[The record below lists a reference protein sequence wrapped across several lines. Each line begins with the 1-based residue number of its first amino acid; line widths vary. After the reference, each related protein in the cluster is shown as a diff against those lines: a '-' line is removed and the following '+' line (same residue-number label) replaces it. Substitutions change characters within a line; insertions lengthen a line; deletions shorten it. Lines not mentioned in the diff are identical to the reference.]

1 MPAGKFNLVQHLYRG
16 VGDRGWVWGWD
27 GECGRGRGRIA
38 RKKVVGVLV
47 RILNVILD
55 SMRNYGD

>member
-16 VGDRGWVWGWD
+16 VGGRGWD